1 MSRFF
6 RGDSSSES
14 SSDEEE
20 DLYSDDEEVEN
31 QPEEESEEDDSEDDD
46 DDDDSDSSSDDGV
59 GKKTGANAFLK
70 DDSDSD
76 SESSGDEAVKVVK
89 SAKNKR
95 FEELE
100 ATAKAIE
107 NGEKINDW
115 GSISAE
121 FDKLNRQVAKL
132 IQSGTTP
139 KVYVKAIAE
148 LEDFMNETLA
158 KQKVTPKKMN
168 ATNSRGLNAVKQKIK
183 KNNKDFQKD
192 IDAFRADK
200 DAYMESDDEEIVVP
214 KAKKPKSSS
223 AAQNVASVEEDDE
236 GFATVGKGGRTLQF
250 TPESILKHLR
260 TILES
265 RGKKNTD
272 RSEQIKIMEKLYEV
286 AQTPYQRIRVLLTLI
301 STRFDMSTGSQT
313 FMSQEQWKAAEKEF
327 GNLLSVLETNRELV
341 VVETAEPWEDDEKL
355 PTVGEGEKF
364 KIPGSIVSYVE
375 RLDDE
380 LTRSLQ
386 HIDPHTAEYIER
398 LSDESN
404 LYNNIVR
411 TMLYY
416 EEISKD
422 LSLSEPQR
430 SLNRVVMRRV
440 EHVYFKP
447 SAVIKILDENCW
459 KAVPAELDSAITPR
473 GSVQDAKTLV
483 SILCNYL
490 YVNTEG
496 EGLTKARAMLCQI
509 YFEALHDNYY
519 NARDMMLMSHLQE
532 TINAFDVHS
541 QILFN
546 RTLVQVGLCAF
557 RAGLVYEAQTTLQ
570 EICGSGRQ
578 KELLAQG
585 VMIQRYNQVTPDQER
600 LEKQRQLPFHMH
612 INLELLE
619 CVYLTCSM
627 LLEIPLFAQ
636 TGSSPDIKKRVISK
650 TYRRMLEYH
659 ERQVFTGPPENTRDH
674 VMQASKALAQGEWK
688 LATEYIHSIK
698 IWELMSKPEEIKAM
712 LSAQIQEEGLRTYLF
727 TYAPYYDTLSVNR
740 LSSMFDLSDR
750 KVAAIVS
757 KMISHEELAA
767 ALDQVNSSIIFR
779 KGVELSRLQ
788 SLALSLSDKASGLI
802 ESNERTLETRTQG
815 TANAFE
821 RQGGRGG
828 RGGNRGGRGGNRGG
842 RGGISNAPRQA
853 GGTQFTGGALGA
865 AVVGRA

>member
-1 MSRFF
+1 M
-6 RGDSSSES
+6 
-14 SSDEEE
+14 
-20 DLYSDDEEVEN
+20 
-31 QPEEESEEDDSEDDD
+31 
-46 DDDDSDSSSDDGV
+46 
-59 GKKTGANAFLK
+59 
-70 DDSDSD
+70 
-76 SESSGDEAVKVVK
+76 
-89 SAKNKR
+89 
-95 FEELE
+95 
-100 ATAKAIE
+100 
-107 NGEKINDW
+107 
-115 GSISAE
+115 
-121 FDKLNRQVAKL
+121 
-132 IQSGTTP
+132 
-139 KVYVKAIAE
+139 
-148 LEDFMNETLA
+148 
-158 KQKVTPKKMN
+158 
-168 ATNSRGLNAVKQKIK
+168 
-183 KNNKDFQKD
+183 
-192 IDAFRADK
+192 
-200 DAYMESDDEEIVVP
+200 
-214 KAKKPKSSS
+214 
-223 AAQNVASVEEDDE
+223 
-236 GFATVGKGGRTLQF
+236 
-250 TPESILKHLR
+250 
-260 TILES
+260 
-265 RGKKNTD
+265 
-272 RSEQIKIMEKLYEV
+272 
-286 AQTPYQRIRVLLTLI
+286 
-301 STRFDMSTGSQT
+301 
-313 FMSQEQWKAAEKEF
+313 
-327 GNLLSVLETNRELV
+327 
-341 VVETAEPWEDDEKL
+341 
-355 PTVGEGEKF
+355 
-364 KIPGSIVSYVE
+364 
-375 RLDDE
+375 
-380 LTRSLQ
+380 
-386 HIDPHTAEYIER
+386 
-398 LSDESN
+398 
-404 LYNNIVR
+404 
-411 TMLYY
+411 
-416 EEISKD
+416 
-422 LSLSEPQR
+422 
-430 SLNRVVMRRV
+430 
-440 EHVYFKP
+440 
-447 SAVIKILDENCW
+447 
-459 KAVPAELDSAITPR
+459 PAELDSAITPR